1 MECATC
7 GNSLAPGS
15 PYCPRCGASMAPTA
29 PAGPNGAAGQTE
41 GSATNGWNDLTYQS
55 GPPRQART
63 AFYGRYGSRNSF
75 ASPAPSSLTP
85 SISPQLTLPQHGAA
99 VGVTTEPAPTQP
111 GNVAALTASNPTP
124 AALPSRGPALLTNDL
139 AQPSA
144 PARTLAPPRAQR
156 PFAGRLIALGS
167 ILLLIALLAGIGVFG
182 YRTYKTNQAETRAA
196 ATASAHANATAT
208 AVAQARAT
216 ATAPLFIDPLTSNTN
231 GWMEDGTY
239 SYFQN
244 GQYYLHNPDPA
255 QTFNA
260 YYEQQTFSD
269 FRAQITVTA
278 DTNADPN
285 SSVPFAY
292 GLVLRADPTTPSNKY
307 VFFVSPNGAY
317 DFAHHDENAFF
328 NDNGWNDLIPVPW
341 SKSSAIHTGKGAT
354 NTLMV
359 LAVGNTFTLFING
372 QQVASVND
380 SSAGPASGWIGVMVE
395 GADMEASFSNLR
407 VYGPGLP

>member
-7 GNSLAPGS
+7 GNNLPPGS
-15 PYCPRCGASMAPTA
+15 PSCPRCGASTTPTA
-29 PAGPNGAAGQTE
+29 PAGPNGAASQT
-41 GSATNGWNDLTYQS
+41 GSSATNGWNDLTYQS

-75 ASPAPSSLTP
+75 APPAPSSLTP
-85 SISPQLTLPQHGAA
+85 SISPQLTLPQHSAA

-111 GNVAALTASNPTP
+111 GGVGTLAASTPAP
-124 AALPSRGPALLTNDL
+124 AALSSGGPALLTNDL

-144 PARTLAPPRAQR
+144 PARTLAAPRAQR
-156 PFAGRLIALGS
+156 PLAGRLIALGS

-196 ATASAHANATAT
+196 ATAGAHANATAT

-269 FRAQITVTA
+269 FRVQITVTA

-285 SSVPFAY
+285 SPVPFAY

-307 VFFVSPNGAY
+307 VFFVSPNGTY
-317 DFAHHDENAFF
+317 DFASHDANGFQ
-328 NDNGWNDLIPVPW
+328 NNGWTDLVDPW
-341 SKSSAIHTGKGAT
+341 VKSSAIHTGKGAA

-372 QQVASVND
+372 QQIVNFTND
-380 SSAGPASGWIGVMVE
+380 YGGTSSGWIGVMVE